1 MNSSQQDTAGGSAA
15 SKGVAIS
22 EEVAQGATQRAVQE
36 ETTPEGGAATKPPV
50 NSGAATGADKTDRN
64 WAVAAHLSGLSLYL
78 GIPFGNIL
86 GPLVVWLIKK
96 DESPYAEQQAKEA
109 LNFQISLTI
118 YGIVAALLAFVFIG
132 FLLIPVL
139 FVLQIVLTIV
149 ATVRVSE
156 GKAYEYPLT
165 IRLIS

>member
-1 MNSSQQDTAGGSAA
+1 MNSSQEQGATSESAVSESSVTI
-15 SKGVAIS
+15 SKEVA
-22 EEVAQGATQRAVQE
+22 AQGASQ
-36 ETTPEGGAATKPPV
+36 GAAQVST
-50 NSGAATGADKTDRN
+50 NGAATGVDKAERN

-149 ATVRVSE
+149 ATIRVSE